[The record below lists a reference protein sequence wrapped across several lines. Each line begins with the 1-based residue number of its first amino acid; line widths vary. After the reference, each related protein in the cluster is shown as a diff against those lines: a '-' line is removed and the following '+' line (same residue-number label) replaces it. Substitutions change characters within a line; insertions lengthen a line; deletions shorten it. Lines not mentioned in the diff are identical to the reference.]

1 MSPEYWLQLAS
12 SEYWLQFA
20 RDHWLQIA
28 PYFALFLLTII
39 PSIWLLHRAG
49 IHIALAAINLI
60 PIGGTIVLLWVIAFS
75 KWPKL
80 QVIAP
85 DRAVEGK
92 VKERLSGKPMPDPE
106 PAPMTDEMIKQIAE
120 RFGANARPEDTATL
134 DAKQLRHCGRWGYVA
149 SNITAVALAES
160 LCRTLHR
167 NTSARVLGSCSDL
180 PRAAFT
186 TDTVFILNLIA

>member
-39 PSIWLLHRAG
+39 PSIWLLHRTG
-49 IHIALAAINLI
+49 IHVALAAINLI

-80 QVIAP
+80 QVIAS
-85 DRAVEGK
+85 DRAVARK
-92 VKERLSGKPMPDPE
+92 VKEHLSGKPMPDPE
-106 PAPMTDEMIKQIAE
+106 PGPMPDEMIKQIAE

-134 DAKQLRHCGRWGYVA
+134 DAKQLRFMKP
-149 SNITAVALAES
+149 
-160 LCRTLHR
+160 
-167 NTSARVLGSCSDL
+167 L
-180 PRAAFT
+180 PGLRLFKAYG
-186 TDTVFILNLIA
+186 